1 MVAVPEEDEFF
12 CKNFLLILTA
22 LYFLGWG
29 AAGGMDRRVGAD
41 WFVGEIKGF
50 ELELYAASEVA
61 TDCSSEAVDVSPLGL
76 NTQTGSSPP

>member
-1 MVAVPEEDEFF
+1 
-12 CKNFLLILTA
+12 
-22 LYFLGWG
+22 
-29 AAGGMDRRVGAD
+29 MDRRVGAD